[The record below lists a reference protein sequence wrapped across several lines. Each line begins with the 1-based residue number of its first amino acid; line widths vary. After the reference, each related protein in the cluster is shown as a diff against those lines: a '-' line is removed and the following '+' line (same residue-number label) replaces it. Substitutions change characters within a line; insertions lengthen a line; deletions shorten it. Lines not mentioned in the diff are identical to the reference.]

1 MFTIVESSTTINWA
15 PAIRNSSSV
24 LFVLR
29 RAVVGAAASA
39 SATCWLSVIGKLQVS
54 SGRAGGLGVDRR
66 EPSELR
72 LDRLMEVG
80 AHHAAGL
87 VGENLDVTG
96 FDAVEHLPDHVCG
109 VALRC
114 LHPGGQVRVDV
125 ADIDPDDLHAA
136 RG

>member
-29 RAVVGAAASA
+29 RAVVGA

-66 EPSELR
+66 EPSELC

-96 FDAVEHLPDHVCG
+96 FDAVEHLPDHDCG

-114 LHPGGQVRVDV
+114 LHPG
-125 ADIDPDDLHAA
+125 
-136 RG
+136 